1 MYRAELI
8 GNKLLHDLA
17 VKDRKKK
24 HRESLKTSTAIV
36 DCGPPVCHK
45 IFENRRNLKRE
56 YLKKERYLAI
66 DRDNYNL
73 LGRMRHI
80 MNRPTT
86 IIGVGECGAPLKPSN
101 QSIVS
106 ASITQQARFRSR
118 NQKLIDEKNEK
129 LANRLDTISSFYDN
143 KRLAKEWEQTEGYF
157 RRACHLPVADGMMMT
172 TSNCI
177 KKIGRKKYRAARLEE
192 QEFGNTL
199 VKAIQSKQNVPRP
212 RTSAYS
218 KGPVP
223 INRPQTTSYV
233 PILKMSGSP
242 RRPEKTQ
249 KLQRSQLASKGSKK
263 NEWGGRVLHDPSK
276 VPREKTSI
284 ENKILGTCAAEE
296 IFLGDTCQSPRLKI
310 ESYLY
315 STVLKIGA
323 KDITIEVFTDDIT
336 KGMRFEATSPSLKG
350 KYELSFSNESLVLFR
365 KSHDFKYDDQK
376 PLPPVEMDVR
386 LAENIASRL
395 RIQLSNRRLQL
406 VLIKWTPSSAKEQVK
421 KLEMEQ
427 EESNAAVQIQ
437 ACFRGAKDRRKSKLK
452 MEEKQEQIEEQTGAA
467 VRIQARF
474 RGAKDRRHSES
485 LRQERESQVQTQ
497 AAMHIQSRVRGASGR
512 KRLQEL
518 RNEREEQEKAAVH
531 IQARF
536 RGSKERRNSAA
547 RKEEREQEKAA
558 VHIQARFR
566 GSKERQNSAAWKGW
580 HVSAERKETVCQEKL
595 GKRQKSMVNADG
607 NDVVFAGETVPS
619 GANGDILLNH
629 FHGQLHGA
637 STEIAAEALQTSIL
651 VHASKHGK
659 SDLSKQSQDDVA
671 SATETVP
678 ETYETISIL
687 SKDSNITEVGPS
699 TVAGNAVENTPPGV
713 SGIELAAIARVPQ
726 EHSDSLDKT
735 SNKKIEESGRS
746 DVVKS
751 PSGDADIKDNKSFIP
766 FQQDEIEEN
775 SSALF
780 ESSNEKIEQSSSLQK
795 NALEEKNGI
804 LHESL
809 NEAESMASVNPG
821 LPQQNTVKN
830 KNSILNDDSSM
841 LFQSSNE
848 TVVMAHVLGE
858 ESSMLFQ
865 SSNETVGVARV
876 TPNLPEK
883 NMVNTSN
890 VLQDDSS
897 VLFESSKEAEGMA
910 NVTPGSPE
918 NAAHTN
924 RQVQNESETEAL
936 SEPLNPARKNAV
948 VDENSLP
955 LFESSESSD
964 VQQATKSNIDGVYST
979 AEVMNQRID
988 ELFLQY
994 CQAGTK
1000 CVDKASVTMLL
1011 VDHAHRPDRPEEK
1024 VPPPTDDEITAFI
1037 SHLDRRDGE
1046 QSGGIHVNEFREFCN
1061 EGMLL
1066 RYSERRRYAKQSP
1079 LHERLMWL
1087 ITNVESAI
1095 GKQTPDSSSSPSP
1108 SFTSSSRSP
1117 SPRRTPYDD
1126 TPVSEYSD
1134 ITAKDM
1140 ESQYTLS
1147 DDCARTMLQSH
1158 FRNYCSTPYGRNLTR
1173 DQFEAMMTDFSNRVG
1188 FQKVTDIEIN
1198 SFMEAMDTDGNGLLD
1213 EDEWIEF
1220 MLKGFKLDEAAASA
1234 FGNRSSMHEKCIIA
1248 IQAAKTDAIKR
1259 SKIVHDIFKKYDVD
1273 DNGYLDANE
1282 MKAMIA
1288 DTIMDSKI
1296 DSPTDEEIELFMG
1309 AMDQQKSGRVYETDI
1324 MKFFMGGAA
1333 QNQNRRRAF
1342 AERSPMHEKLDHF
1355 IAYILDQSTK

>member
-1 MYRAELI
+1 
-8 GNKLLHDLA
+8 
-17 VKDRKKK
+17 
-24 HRESLKTSTAIV
+24 
-36 DCGPPVCHK
+36 
-45 IFENRRNLKRE
+45 
-56 YLKKERYLAI
+56 
-66 DRDNYNL
+66 
-73 LGRMRHI
+73 
-80 MNRPTT
+80 
-86 IIGVGECGAPLKPSN
+86 
-101 QSIVS
+101 
-106 ASITQQARFRSR
+106 
-118 NQKLIDEKNEK
+118 
-129 LANRLDTISSFYDN
+129 
-143 KRLAKEWEQTEGYF
+143 
-157 RRACHLPVADGMMMT
+157 
-172 TSNCI
+172 
-177 KKIGRKKYRAARLEE
+177 
-192 QEFGNTL
+192 
-199 VKAIQSKQNVPRP
+199 
-212 RTSAYS
+212 
-218 KGPVP
+218 
-223 INRPQTTSYV
+223 
-233 PILKMSGSP
+233 
-242 RRPEKTQ
+242 
-249 KLQRSQLASKGSKK
+249 
-263 NEWGGRVLHDPSK
+263 
-276 VPREKTSI
+276 
-284 ENKILGTCAAEE
+284 
-296 IFLGDTCQSPRLKI
+296 
-310 ESYLY
+310 
-315 STVLKIGA
+315 
-323 KDITIEVFTDDIT
+323 
-336 KGMRFEATSPSLKG
+336 
-350 KYELSFSNESLVLFR
+350 
-365 KSHDFKYDDQK
+365 
-376 PLPPVEMDVR
+376 
-386 LAENIASRL
+386 
-395 RIQLSNRRLQL
+395 
-406 VLIKWTPSSAKEQVK
+406 
-421 KLEMEQ
+421 
-427 EESNAAVQIQ
+427 
-437 ACFRGAKDRRKSKLK
+437 
-452 MEEKQEQIEEQTGAA
+452 
-467 VRIQARF
+467 
-474 RGAKDRRHSES
+474 
-485 LRQERESQVQTQ
+485 
-497 AAMHIQSRVRGASGR
+497 
-512 KRLQEL
+512 
-518 RNEREEQEKAAVH
+518 
-531 IQARF
+531 
-536 RGSKERRNSAA
+536 
-547 RKEEREQEKAA
+547 
-558 VHIQARFR
+558 
-566 GSKERQNSAAWKGW
+566 
-580 HVSAERKETVCQEKL
+580 
-595 GKRQKSMVNADG
+595 MVNADG

-687 SKDSNITEVGPS
+687 SKDSNITEVGQS

-713 SGIELAAIARVPQ
+713 SGIELAAIVRVPQ

-876 TPNLPEK
+876 TPNLPKENMVNTSNVLQDDSSVLFESSK
-883 NMVNTSN
+883 EAEGMANVTPGSPENANETVVMAHVLGEESSMLFQSSNETVGVARVTPNLPKENMVNTSN

-924 RQVQNESETEAL
+924 RQVQNESETKAL

-948 VDENSLP
+948 VEENSLP